1 MIEIYTDGACSGNP
15 GPGGWGVLLRI
26 GKAETELFGGEPATT
41 NNRMELLAVIEAL
54 QSLVQPVEARIYTDS
69 QYVQKGISEWIHSW
83 KRRGWKT
90 AGKEPVKNED
100 LWRRLDALASGHK
113 LEWHWVRGHNGH
125 PENERVD
132 ALARA
137 GLEQSRSAGK
147 KVGGPVA
154 AAAPV
159 ATPVEVRGAIDHSC
173 PILEI
178 QHATV
183 YRGDTCV
190 FSDFS
195 FALQE
200 GEHAAI
206 VGPNGAGKSTLLK
219 LLAGGVHPLP
229 LEETRISLFGE
240 EGGNVWEVRKRLGIV
255 SHDLQRD
262 YLICAEGL
270 NVILSGYY
278 ASNDTYEYQEFSEAQ
293 VARAHEVMKELGVES
308 LAGRRF
314 GHLSTGEQRRFLLG
328 RALVHD
334 PSVLV
339 LDEPTSGLDLKAC
352 FQYLDLLRAQIRKG
366 KTVLLVTHHLHE
378 IPPEIERVVLLKE
391 GQIVADGSK
400 ANLLTDINLSRLF
413 DQPVTLVRANGWY
426 QALPGL
432 PSS

>member
-26 GKAETELFGGEPATT
+26 GKAETELCGGEPATT

-229 LEETRISLFGE
+229 LDETRISLFGE

-400 ANLLTDINLSRLF
+400 ANLLTDVNLSRLF

-426 QALPGL
+426 QALPGS
-432 PSS
+432 PTS